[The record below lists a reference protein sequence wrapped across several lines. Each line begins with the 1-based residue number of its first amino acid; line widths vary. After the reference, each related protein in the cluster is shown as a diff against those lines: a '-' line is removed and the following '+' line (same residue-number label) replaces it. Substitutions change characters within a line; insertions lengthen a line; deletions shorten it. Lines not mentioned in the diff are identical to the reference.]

1 MRTLRAWI
9 VRLCSLFRRRQLDRE
24 FGEEIESHLAMH
36 IEDNLRAGMN
46 PEEARRNALI
56 KLGGIDKAFE
66 EHRDRRGFR
75 WLAEVERNFRYA
87 FRILR
92 KEKALS
98 LTVICLLAVASAANT
113 TIFSV
118 YNFLYLRSFPYPHS
132 DRLVAIDSA
141 ALYAH
146 GEENRS
152 FDAFGFYNPDNRN
165 YSRQGS
171 ARTVNIVLVTCGYAS
186 VFQLQPVVGRG
197 FTEKEDRPGE
207 PKVVMLSFG
216 FWQREF
222 GGSPSAVGET
232 LKLDGQTHTVVG
244 VLPSDADFPEPADLW
259 VLFQRDRNDITPS
272 YPRGVGRLKEGVTL
286 EQAREDLGRIH
297 RGMMERRPVNEKIAP
312 PRVQFLR
319 ESVFGNTGLI
329 MSVMLFAVG
338 LLLLVICF
346 NIAGMMLA
354 RSESRS
360 QEMGIRTAL
369 GASRAGIVRQLLTE
383 SILLAIP
390 GVLLGLLLGQALL
403 KMIALKIEGALKIG
417 VPSWMRLTPDIRFWV
432 FCVVLTGAATIF
444 FGLAPALQAA
454 RVNVRYSLHEAN
466 PHASAGGAKR
476 RGLKMLVFGEI
487 ALAVVLLVEAGLL
500 LRAWQKMLAVD
511 PGFRTENVFT
521 FNIKLP
527 PFSYGYKGE
536 NDPGRFFE
544 RFIEQLR
551 QIPGVLSVSGANNL
565 PLGGAYNQVIL
576 DVEGVPPRPAS
587 EPDPITVRWVS
598 PDYFKTMAIPLISG
612 RDFGEKDGRTK
623 SSSVAIVEQSFARRY
638 WPGVNPIGKRV
649 RMRAEY
655 YGRGMWNDSLGD
667 QPWATVVGVG
677 RDVTHYGLDQAIQP
691 GIYIP
696 YNMRTTT
703 QMYIVVRSNIG
714 PSGLVGPIRSR
725 LHATDPDVAVWYPMT
740 MTEVIDRST
749 VARRVIAI
757 TMTIFAVAAL
767 LIAAAGIYG
776 IVSYTVSRRTH
787 EIGIRIALG
796 ATRDQVLSMVVGESM
811 RLVLAGVVFGV
822 AGAYLASRALRHM
835 LFGITSF
842 DAPTYV
848 AVTVLLIGVVPAASL
863 LPARRAATID
873 PMRALR
879 SE

>member
-1 MRTLRAWI
+1 
-9 VRLCSLFRRRQLDRE
+9 LDRE

-36 IEDNLRAGMN
+36 IEDNLRAGTN

-56 KLGGIDKAFE
+56 KLGGIDKVFE
-66 EHRDRRGFR
+66 EHRDRRGLP

-92 KEKALS
+92 KQWALS

-118 YNFLYLRSFPYPHS
+118 YNCLYLRSFPYPHGE
-132 DRLVAIDSA
+132 RLVAIDSA
-141 ALYAH
+141 ALYAR
-146 GEENRS
+146 GEQNQS
-152 FDAFGFYNPDNRN
+152 FDGFGFYNPDNRN

-171 ARTVNIVLVTCGYAS
+171 AGTMNILLVTSGFAS
-186 VFQLQPVVGRG
+186 VFQLQPVLGRG
-197 FTEKEDRPGE
+197 FLEEEDRPGE
-207 PKVVMLSFG
+207 PKVVMLGYG

-222 GGSPSAVGET
+222 GGSPSALGET
-232 LKLDGQTHTVVG
+232 LKLDGEVHTVVG
-244 VLPSDADFPEPADLW
+244 VLPSDADFPERADVW
-259 VLFQRDRNDITPS
+259 VLFQRDRNDVTW
-272 YPRGVGRLKEGVTL
+272 YPRGIGRLKEGVTL
-286 EQAREDLGRIH
+286 EQAREDVGRIH
-297 RGMMERRPVNEKIAP
+297 RAMIERRPVNEKIVP
-312 PRVQFLR
+312 PRLQSLR
-319 ESVFGNTGLI
+319 ESVFGNTRRI

-338 LLLLVICF
+338 ILLLVVCF

-360 QEMGIRTAL
+360 QEMAIRTAL
-369 GASRAGIVRQLLTE
+369 GASRAGIVRQLMTE
-383 SILLAIP
+383 SVLLAIP
-390 GVLLGLLLGQALL
+390 GVLLGMLIGQALL
-403 KMIALKIEGALKIG
+403 KIYALKLEA
-417 VPSWMRLTPDIRFWV
+417 PNWMRFTPDIRFWA
-432 FCVVLTGAATIF
+432 FCVALTGAAAIF

-454 RVNVRYSLHEAN
+454 RVNVQCSLHEAN
-466 PHASAGGAKR
+466 PRASAGGAKR
-476 RGLKMLVFGEI
+476 RGLKLLVFGEI
-487 ALAVVLLVEAGLL
+487 ALAVVLLVGAGLL

-511 PGFRTENVFT
+511 PGFRAENVFT

-527 PFSYGYKGE
+527 AFSYGYKGE

-576 DVEGVPPRPAS
+576 DVEGVPPCPAS
-587 EPDPITVRWVS
+587 EPDPITVRWVF

-612 RDFGEKDGRTK
+612 RDFDEKDGRTEG
-623 SSSVAIVEQSFARRY
+623 SCVTIVEQSFARRY
-638 WPGVNPIGKRV
+638 WPGVNPIGRRV
-649 RMRAEY
+649 RMQADY
-655 YGRGMWNDSLGD
+655 YGRGMWVDFPGD
-667 QPWATVVGVG
+667 KPWTTVVGVA
-677 RDVTHYGLDQAIQP
+677 RDVTHYGLDKAIQP

-696 YNMRTTT
+696 YNMRKTT
-703 QMYIVVRSNIG
+703 QMYIVVRSTIG
-714 PSGLVGPIRSR
+714 PSGIVGPIRSQ
-725 LHATDPDVAVWYPMT
+725 LHAIDPDVAVWYPMT
-740 MTEVIDRST
+740 MTEVMDKST

-757 TMTIFAVAAL
+757 AMTIFAVAAL

-811 RLVLAGVVFGV
+811 RLVLAGAVFGV
-822 AGAYLASRALRHM
+822 AGAYVASRALRHM

-848 AVTVLLIGVVPAASL
+848 AVTVLLIGVVAAASL